1 MEVVFSVLAVLI
13 IIPVVGLIAEAIAKS
28 KKEKNEEKLDDLLE
42 KLAPNDIKKIKQAM
56 IELGITVPEDSFN
69 NKLTLERYINE
80 LCKYVSSKVDESVP
94 EGCASKCFSDTLL
107 IFYDQNQVIIISDLL
122 FDFYNN
128 DWFRP
133 RIYATENGIKYF
145 GTGEKKGG
153 MSISTV
159 IDNVKKL
166 DDKDF
171 IKSNINTVK
180 WDDLIW
186 YLDGVPS
193 MLHVGN
199 VAAGAIGGAILLGP
213 IGAVAGAIS
222 GNKDANKAKQRIE
235 REMKLMFGYCGGKKW
250 VINTDWNRSSF
261 QDDFKFFLET
271 CPDRRAKDIERSE

>member
-1 MEVVFSVLAVLI
+1 MEVIFAVLAVLI
-13 IIPVVGLIAEAIAKS
+13 IIPIVGLIAEAIAKS
-28 KKEKNEEKLDDLLE
+28 REEKLDDLLE
-42 KLAPNDIKKIKQAM
+42 ELAPNDIKKIKKAM
-56 IELGITVPEDSFN
+56 MELGITVPADSYSN
-69 NKLTLERYINE
+69 TSTLKIYIEE
-80 LCKYVSSKVDESVP
+80 LCKYVYSKVDESVP
-94 EGCASKCFSDTLL
+94 EGCASKYFPDALL
-107 IFYDQNQVIIISDLL
+107 IFYDKNQVIILSDLL
-122 FDFYNN
+122 FHFCNN
-128 DWFRP
+128 NRFLP
-133 RIYATENGIKYF
+133 KIYATENGIKYF
-145 GTGEKKGG
+145 GTKEKKDG

-171 IKSNINTVK
+171 IKSNTNTVK

-186 YLDGVPS
+186 YLNGVPH

-199 VAAGAIGGAILLGP
+199 VGAGAIGGALLLGP

-222 GNKDANKAKQRIE
+222 GNKDANEAKQRIE

-250 VINTDWNRSSF
+250 VINTNWNRSSF